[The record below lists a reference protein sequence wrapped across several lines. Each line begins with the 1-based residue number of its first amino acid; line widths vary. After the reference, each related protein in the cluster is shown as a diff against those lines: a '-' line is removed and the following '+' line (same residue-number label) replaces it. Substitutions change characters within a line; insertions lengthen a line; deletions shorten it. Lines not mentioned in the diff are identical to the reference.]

1 MSAPDLLTIRELR
14 VHYGAVAAVRGV
26 DIAVPEGAVVALIG
40 PNGAGKTSVLRAL
53 GGQERASGSIKF
65 AGTEISRWK
74 AHKVASSGI
83 AQVLQ
88 GRRLFPDLSVEENLL
103 IGGWRRP
110 SAERGRSLDNVYA
123 MFPRLKE
130 RARQQVAS
138 MSGGEQQMV
147 AIGRALMRSPKLVT
161 MDEPSLGLAPIIVKE
176 MFETISRIR
185 ESGVSVLLVEQNAAQ
200 TLHYSDYVYVLNRGR
215 LVYQG
220 PSATAV
226 EDLDVVSAYMH

>member
-1 MSAPDLLTIRELR
+1 MSAPDLLTIRDLR
-14 VHYGAVAAVRGV
+14 VRYGAVQAVRGI
-26 DIAVPEGAVVALIG
+26 DIEVPEGAVVALIG

-53 GGQERASGSIKF
+53 GGQERSTGSVVF
-65 AGTEISRWK
+65 RGDEISRWK
-74 AHKVASSGI
+74 SHKVSSSGI

-88 GRRLFPDLSVEENLL
+88 GRRLFPELTVEENLL

-110 SAERGRSLDNVYA
+110 ASERSGSLETVYT
-123 MFPRLKE
+123 MFPRLRE
-130 RARQQVAS
+130 RMHQQAAS

-176 MFETISRIR
+176 MFETIARIR

-220 PSATAV
+220 PSKTAIG
-226 EDLDVVSAYMH
+226 DLDVVSAYMH